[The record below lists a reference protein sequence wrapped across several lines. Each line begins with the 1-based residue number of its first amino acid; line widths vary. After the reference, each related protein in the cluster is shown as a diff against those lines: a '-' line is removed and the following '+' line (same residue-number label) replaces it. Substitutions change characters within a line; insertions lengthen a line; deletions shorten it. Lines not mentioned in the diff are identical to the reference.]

1 MNFESDINNFTRDA
15 IAKHFVKFR
24 RNVALSLFRAVVKA
38 SPVGNPDLWKIN
50 EGKNGDDDG
59 SNNILAPEGYVG
71 GRFRANWMCSLNGLD
86 KSTTTSTNQAGA
98 LTLIAT
104 KTKASK
110 PHDTICLTN
119 SLPYAIKL
127 EYEGHSSQTP
137 NGMVRLNV
145 ARFKTIIAEEVAKL
159 R

>member
-1 MNFESDINNFTRDA
+1 MTFEEDINNFTKDA

-38 SPVGNPDLWKIN
+38 SPVGNPDLWR
-50 EGKNGDDDG
+50 
-59 SNNILAPEGYVG
+59 SSAPEGYAG

-86 KSTTTSTNQAGA
+86 KTTTTSTNQAGA
-98 LTLIAT
+98 LSLISN
-104 KTKASK
+104 KTSASK
-110 PHDTICLTN
+110 PHDTICLSN